1 VFSPVD
7 PTIEMVGY
15 AAAVLTSVS
24 FFPQVWRT
32 YRSKSAGDLSIVML
46 VMFTAGVCLWLVYG
60 LAHGSIPIAAAN
72 AITLA
77 QSIFLIVLRLRYGRP

>member
-1 VFSPVD
+1 MFSPVD

-60 LAHGSIPIAAAN
+60 LVHGSIPIAAAN

>member
-1 VFSPVD
+1 MPR
-7 PTIEMVGY
+7 IEMIGY
-15 AAAVLTSVS
+15 VAAVLTTVS
-24 FFPQVWRT
+24 FVPQVWRT

-46 VMFTAGVCLWLVYG
+46 AMFTVGVSLWLVYG
-60 LAHGSIPIAAAN
+60 LVQGSIPIAAAN